1 MRRRNSLKKWNWMA
15 RVIISGGGTGG
26 HVFPAIAIADA
37 VKVAA
42 PETEILFVG
51 ANGKIE
57 MEKVPKAGYKII
69 GLNIS
74 GFQRKLSLRNLSFPF
89 KLAASMFKAFMV
101 VRKFRPDVA
110 VGVGGY
116 ASGPVLKIANSM
128 NIPTILQEQ
137 NSFAGVT
144 NRILASKA
152 SAVCVAYDGLE
163 RFFPKDKIIFTGNP
177 VRKDI
182 LDKKINAAQ
191 ARNTLGLDQ
200 NKKTVLI
207 FGGSLGA
214 RTINEAVLANADALL
229 EMRDVNIIWQ
239 VGKIYYDEY
248 VNGPLSGKDN
258 IKILSFIED
267 MDIAYSA
274 ADIVV
279 CRAGALTISEL
290 AILGKASILIPS
302 PNVAEDHQTVNAMSL
317 VNKGAAVLV
326 KDLNAKEELMSA
338 VQSLLNDEVKKNG
351 LESNIKYFAKP
362 EAAKQI
368 AAEILKICA
377 KKGA

>member
-1 MRRRNSLKKWNWMA
+1 MA

-37 VKVAA
+37 LKAAA
-42 PETEILFVG
+42 PETVILFVG

-57 MEKVPKAGYKII
+57 MEKVPKAGYKIE
-69 GLNIS
+69 GLNIT
-74 GFQRKLSLRNLSFPF
+74 GFQRKLSLKNLAFPF
-89 KLAASMFKAFMV
+89 KLAVSMMKAV
-101 VRKFRPDVA
+101 LIVRKFRPDIA

-116 ASGPVLKIANSM
+116 ASGPVLKIANTFG
-128 NIPTILQEQ
+128 IPTVLQEQ

-152 SAVCVAYDGLE
+152 KAVCVAYDGLE

-182 LDKKINAAQ
+182 LDNKINAVQ
-191 ARNTLGLDQ
+191 AKQSLGLDQ

-214 RTINEAVLANADALL
+214 RTINEAVLANADVLL
-229 EMRDVNIIWQ
+229 GLDNVNIIWQ
-239 VGKIYYDEY
+239 VGKMYFEEY
-248 VNGPLSGKDN
+248 KNCLLANRND
-258 IKILSFIED
+258 IKILPFIEN
-267 MDIAYSA
+267 MDVAYSA

-290 AILGKASILIPS
+290 AILGKAAILIPS

-317 VNKGAAVLV
+317 VHKGAALLV
-326 KDLNAKEELMSA
+326 KDTEAKEKLVTEI
-338 VQSLLNDEVKKNG
+338 QGLLNDETQKSG
-351 LESNIKYFAKP
+351 LENNILYFARP
-362 EAAKQI
+362 QAAKQI

-377 KKGA
+377 NREE

>member
-1 MRRRNSLKKWNWMA
+1 MP

-37 VKVAA
+37 IKAAA
-42 PETEILFVG
+42 PDTEILFVG

-57 MEKVPKAGYKII
+57 MEKVPKAGYKIE
-69 GLNIS
+69 GLNIT
-74 GFQRKLSLRNLSFPF
+74 GFQRKLTLRNLSFPF
-89 KLAASMFKAFMV
+89 KLAASMLKAVMI

-116 ASGPVLKIANSM
+116 ASGPVLKIANTFG
-128 NIPTILQEQ
+128 IPTVLQEQ

-152 SAVCVAYDGLE
+152 NAVCVAYDGLE

-182 LDKKINAAQ
+182 LDKKINAEQ
-191 ARNTLGLDQ
+191 AKQSLGLNQ

-229 EMRDVNIIWQ
+229 GMKDVNIIWQ
-239 VGKIYYDEY
+239 VGKIYFEEY
-248 VNGPLSGKDN
+248 KNCRLSGQKD
-258 IKILSFIED
+258 IKIIPFIED

-290 AILGKASILIPS
+290 AILGKAAILIPS

-317 VNKGAAVLV
+317 VNKGAAVLIRDV
-326 KDLNAKEELMSA
+326 EAKEKLVTEIE
-338 VQSLLNDEVKKNG
+338 SLLRDEVRKSG
-351 LESNIKYFAKP
+351 LESNIKYFARP

>member
-1 MRRRNSLKKWNWMA
+1 MP

-37 VKVAA
+37 IKAAA
-42 PETEILFVG
+42 PDTEILFVG

-57 MEKVPKAGYKII
+57 MEKVPKAGYKIE
-69 GLNIS
+69 GLNIT
-74 GFQRKLSLRNLSFPF
+74 GFQRKLTLRNLSFPF
-89 KLAASMFKAFMV
+89 KLAASMLKAVMIVKKFK
-101 VRKFRPDVA
+101 PDVA

-116 ASGPVLKIANSM
+116 ASGPVLKIANTFG
-128 NIPTILQEQ
+128 IPTVLQEQ

-152 SAVCVAYDGLE
+152 NAVCVAYDGLE

-182 LDKKINAAQ
+182 LDKKINAEQ
-191 ARNTLGLDQ
+191 AKQSLGLNQ

-229 EMRDVNIIWQ
+229 GMKDVNIIWQ
-239 VGKIYYDEY
+239 VGKIYFEEY
-248 VNGPLSGKDN
+248 KNCRLSGQKD
-258 IKILSFIED
+258 IKIIPFIED
-267 MDIAYSA
+267 MDMAYSA

-290 AILGKASILIPS
+290 AILGKAAILIPS

-317 VNKGAAVLV
+317 VNKGAAVLIRDV
-326 KDLNAKEELMSA
+326 EAKEKLVTEIE
-338 VQSLLNDEVKKNG
+338 SLLSDEVRKSG
-351 LESNIKYFAKP
+351 LESNIKYFARP

>member
-1 MRRRNSLKKWNWMA
+1 MA

-37 VKVAA
+37 LKAVA
-42 PETEILFVG
+42 PETVILFVG

-57 MEKVPKAGYKII
+57 MEKVPKAGYKIE
-69 GLNIS
+69 GLNIT
-74 GFQRKLSLRNLSFPF
+74 GFQRKLSLKNLAFPF
-89 KLAASMFKAFMV
+89 NLAVSMMKAV
-101 VRKFRPDVA
+101 LIVRKFRPDIA

-116 ASGPVLKIANSM
+116 ASGPVLKIANTFG
-128 NIPTILQEQ
+128 IPTVLQEQ

-152 SAVCVAYDGLE
+152 KAVCVAYDGLE

-182 LDKKINAAQ
+182 LDNKINAIQ
-191 ARNTLGLDQ
+191 AKQSLGLDQ

-214 RTINEAVLANADALL
+214 RTINEAVLANADVLL
-229 EMRDVNIIWQ
+229 GLDNVNIIWQ
-239 VGKIYYDEY
+239 VGKMYFEEY
-248 VNGPLSGKDN
+248 KNCLLANRND
-258 IKILSFIED
+258 IKILPFIEN
-267 MDIAYSA
+267 MDVAYSA

-290 AILGKASILIPS
+290 AILGKAAILIPS

-317 VNKGAAVLV
+317 VHKGAALLV
-326 KDLNAKEELMSA
+326 KDTEAKEKLVTEI
-338 VQSLLNDEVKKNG
+338 QGLLNDETQKSG
-351 LESNIKYFAKP
+351 LENNILYFARP
-362 EAAKQI
+362 QAAKQI

-377 KKGA
+377 NREE

>member
-1 MRRRNSLKKWNWMA
+1 MA

-37 VKVAA
+37 LKVAA
-42 PETEILFVG
+42 PDTEILFVG

-57 MEKVPKAGYKII
+57 MEKVPKAGYKIE

-74 GFQRKLSLRNLSFPF
+74 GFQRTLTLRNLAFPF
-89 KLAASMFKAFMV
+89 KLAASMIKAV
-101 VRKFRPDVA
+101 NIVRKFKPDVA

-116 ASGPVLKIANSM
+116 ASGPVLKISNTLG
-128 NIPTILQEQ
+128 IPTVLQEQ

-152 SAVCVAYDGLE
+152 SAICVAYDGLE

-182 LDKKINAAQ
+182 LDNKINAVQ
-191 ARNTLGLDQ
+191 AKQSLGLDQ

-214 RTINEAVLANADALL
+214 RTINEAVLANADTLL
-229 EMRDVNIIWQ
+229 GLDNVNIIWQ
-239 VGKIYYDEY
+239 VGKTYFEEY
-248 VNGPLSGKDN
+248 KNCLLANRKD
-258 IKILSFIED
+258 IKILPFIEN
-267 MDIAYSA
+267 MDVAYSA
-274 ADIVV
+274 SDMVV

-290 AILGKASILIPS
+290 AILGKAAILIPS

-317 VNKGAAVLV
+317 VNRGAAILV
-326 KDLNAKEELMSA
+326 KDLEAKEKLVTEIQA
-338 VQSLLNDEVKKNG
+338 LLTDETKKSG
-351 LESNIKYFAKP
+351 LESNIQYFAKP

-368 AAEILKICA
+368 ATEILKICA
-377 KKGA
+377 KKGI

>member
-1 MRRRNSLKKWNWMA
+1 MP

-37 VKVAA
+37 IKAAA
-42 PETEILFVG
+42 PDTEILFVG

-57 MEKVPKAGYKII
+57 MEKVPKAGYKIE
-69 GLNIS
+69 GLNIT
-74 GFQRKLSLRNLSFPF
+74 GFQRKLTLRNLSFPF
-89 KLAASMFKAFMV
+89 KLAASMLKAVMI

-116 ASGPVLKIANSM
+116 ASGPVLKIANTFG
-128 NIPTILQEQ
+128 IPTVLQEQ

-152 SAVCVAYDGLE
+152 NAVCVAYDGLE

-182 LDKKINAAQ
+182 LDKKLNAEQ
-191 ARNTLGLDQ
+191 AKQSLGLDQ

-229 EMRDVNIIWQ
+229 RMKDVNIIWQ
-239 VGKIYYDEY
+239 VGKIYFEEY
-248 VNGPLSGKDN
+248 KNCRLSRQKDIN
-258 IKILSFIED
+258 IIPFIED

-290 AILGKASILIPS
+290 AILGKAAILIPS

-317 VNKGAAVLV
+317 VNKGAAVLIRDV
-326 KDLNAKEELMSA
+326 EAKEKLVTEIE
-338 VQSLLNDEVKKNG
+338 SLLSDEVRKSG
-351 LESNIKYFAKP
+351 LESNIKYFARP

>member
-1 MRRRNSLKKWNWMA
+1 MP

-37 VKVAA
+37 IKAAA
-42 PETEILFVG
+42 PDTEILFVG

-57 MEKVPKAGYKII
+57 MEKVPKAGYKIE
-69 GLNIS
+69 GLNIT
-74 GFQRKLSLRNLSFPF
+74 GFQRKLTLRNLSFPF
-89 KLAASMFKAFMV
+89 KLAASMLKAVMI

-116 ASGPVLKIANSM
+116 ASGPVLKIANTFG
-128 NIPTILQEQ
+128 IPTVLQEQ

-152 SAVCVAYDGLE
+152 NAVCVAYDGLE

-182 LDKKINAAQ
+182 LDKKINAEQ
-191 ARNTLGLDQ
+191 AKQSLGLNQ

-229 EMRDVNIIWQ
+229 GMKDVNIIWQ
-239 VGKIYYDEY
+239 VGKIYFEEY
-248 VNGPLSGKDN
+248 KNCRLSGQKD
-258 IKILSFIED
+258 IKIIPFIED

-290 AILGKASILIPS
+290 AILGKAAVLIPS

-317 VNKGAAVLV
+317 VNKGAAVLIRDV
-326 KDLNAKEELMSA
+326 EAKEKLVTEIE
-338 VQSLLNDEVKKNG
+338 SLLSDEVRKSG
-351 LESNIKYFAKP
+351 LESNIKYFARP

>member
-1 MRRRNSLKKWNWMA
+1 
-15 RVIISGGGTGG
+15 VIISGGGTGG

-37 VKVAA
+37 IKAAA
-42 PETEILFVG
+42 PDTEILFVG

-57 MEKVPKAGYKII
+57 MEKVPKAGYKIE
-69 GLNIS
+69 GLNIT
-74 GFQRKLSLRNLSFPF
+74 GFQRKLTLRNLSFPF
-89 KLAASMFKAFMV
+89 KLAASMLKAVMI

-116 ASGPVLKIANSM
+116 ASGPVLKIANTFG
-128 NIPTILQEQ
+128 IPTVLQEQ

-152 SAVCVAYDGLE
+152 NAVCVAYDGLE

-182 LDKKINAAQ
+182 LDKKINAEQ
-191 ARNTLGLDQ
+191 AKQSLGLNQ

-229 EMRDVNIIWQ
+229 GMKDVNIIWQ
-239 VGKIYYDEY
+239 VGKIYFEEY
-248 VNGPLSGKDN
+248 KNCRLSGQKDIN
-258 IKILSFIED
+258 IIPFIED

-290 AILGKASILIPS
+290 AILGKAAILIPS

-317 VNKGAAVLV
+317 VNKGAAVLIRDV
-326 KDLNAKEELMSA
+326 EAKEKLVTEIE
-338 VQSLLNDEVKKNG
+338 SLLRDEVRKSG
-351 LESNIKYFAKP
+351 LESNIKYFARP

>member
-1 MRRRNSLKKWNWMA
+1 MS

-37 VKVAA
+37 IKTEA
-42 PETEILFVG
+42 PATEILFVG

-57 MEKVPKAGYKII
+57 MEKVPKAGYNIE

-74 GFQRKLSLRNLSFPF
+74 GFQRNLSLRNLTFPF
-89 KLAASMFKAFMV
+89 KLAASLIKAVMIVKKFK
-101 VRKFRPDVA
+101 PDVA

-116 ASGPVLKIANSM
+116 ASGPVLKIANFSG
-128 NIPTILQEQ
+128 IPTVLQEQ

-182 LDKKINAAQ
+182 LDNKINALQ
-191 ARNTLGLDQ
+191 AKQSLGLDQ

-214 RTINEAVLANADALL
+214 RTINEAVLANADNLL
-229 EMRDVNIIWQ
+229 EMKNVSIIWQ

-248 VNGPLSGKDN
+248 KNCRLADQKD
-258 IKILSFIED
+258 IKIIPFIED
-267 MDIAYSA
+267 MDKAYSA

-290 AILGKASILIPS
+290 AILGKAAVLIPS

-317 VNKGAAVLV
+317 VNRGAAILV
-326 KDLNAKEELMSA
+326 RDIEAKEKLISEI
-338 VQSLLNDEVKKNG
+338 QSLLGDEVRKRG
-351 LESNIKYFAKP
+351 LESNISYFARP
-362 EAAKQI
+362 EAAKKI

-377 KKGA
+377 NRKT

>member
-1 MRRRNSLKKWNWMA
+1 MP

-37 VKVAA
+37 IKAAA
-42 PETEILFVG
+42 PDTEILFVG

-57 MEKVPKAGYKII
+57 MEKVPKAGYKIE
-69 GLNIS
+69 GLNIT
-74 GFQRKLSLRNLSFPF
+74 GFQRKLTLRNLSFPF
-89 KLAASMFKAFMV
+89 KLAASMLKAVMI

-116 ASGPVLKIANSM
+116 ASGPVLKIANTFG
-128 NIPTILQEQ
+128 IPTVLQEQ

-152 SAVCVAYDGLE
+152 NAVCVAYDGLE

-182 LDKKINAAQ
+182 LDKKINAEQ
-191 ARNTLGLDQ
+191 AKQSLGLDQ

-229 EMRDVNIIWQ
+229 GMKDVNIIWQ
-239 VGKIYYDEY
+239 VGKIYFEEY
-248 VNGPLSGKDN
+248 KNCRLSGQKDIN
-258 IKILSFIED
+258 IIPFIED
-267 MDIAYSA
+267 MDMAYSA

-290 AILGKASILIPS
+290 AILGKAAILIPS

-317 VNKGAAVLV
+317 VNKGAAVLIRDV
-326 KDLNAKEELMSA
+326 EAKEKLVTEIE
-338 VQSLLNDEVKKNG
+338 SLLRDEVRKSG
-351 LESNIKYFAKP
+351 LESNIKYFARP

>member
-1 MRRRNSLKKWNWMA
+1 MP

-37 VKVAA
+37 IKAAA
-42 PETEILFVG
+42 PDTEILFVG

-57 MEKVPKAGYKII
+57 MEKVPKAGYKIE
-69 GLNIS
+69 GLNIT
-74 GFQRKLSLRNLSFPF
+74 GFQRKLTLRNLSFPF
-89 KLAASMFKAFMV
+89 KLAASMLKAVMI

-116 ASGPVLKIANSM
+116 ASGPVLKIANTFG
-128 NIPTILQEQ
+128 IPTVLQEQ

-152 SAVCVAYDGLE
+152 NAVCVAYDGLE

-182 LDKKINAAQ
+182 LDKKINAEQ
-191 ARNTLGLDQ
+191 AKQSLGLNQ

-229 EMRDVNIIWQ
+229 GMKDVNIIWQ
-239 VGKIYYDEY
+239 VGKIYFEEY
-248 VNGPLSGKDN
+248 KNCRLSGQKD
-258 IKILSFIED
+258 IKIIPFIED

-290 AILGKASILIPS
+290 AILGKAAVLIPS

-317 VNKGAAVLV
+317 VNKGAAVLIRDV
-326 KDLNAKEELMSA
+326 EAKEKLVTEIE
-338 VQSLLNDEVKKNG
+338 SLLRDEVRKSG
-351 LESNIKYFAKP
+351 LESNIKYFARP

>member
-1 MRRRNSLKKWNWMA
+1 MA

-37 VKVAA
+37 IKSLE
-42 PETEILFVG
+42 PMTDILFVG
-51 ANGKIE
+51 ALGKIE
-57 MEKVPKAGYKII
+57 MEKVPQAGYKIE

-74 GFQRKLSLRNLSFPF
+74 GFQRKVTIRNLIFPLKLVISMWKAVTIVRGF
-89 KLAASMFKAFMV
+89 K
-101 VRKFRPDVA
+101 PDVA

-116 ASGPVLKIANSM
+116 ASGPILKIAN
-128 NIPTILQEQ
+128 IFGIATVLQEQ
-137 NSFAGVT
+137 NSYAGIT

-182 LDKKINAAQ
+182 LDNIKSKEEAKKS
-191 ARNTLGLDQ
+191 LGLNQ

-214 RTINEAVLANADALL
+214 RTINEAVLSNAEALKAMKEL
-229 EMRDVNIIWQ
+229 NIIWQ
-239 VGKIYYDEY
+239 VGKLYFDEY
-248 VNGPLSGKDN
+248 KNCDLADRPDV
-258 IKILSFIED
+258 KILPFIES

-274 ADIVV
+274 ADVVV

-290 AILGKASILIPS
+290 AVLGKASILIPS

-317 VNKGAAVLV
+317 VNKEAAILI
-326 KDLNAKEELMSA
+326 KDSEAKAKLLSELTSI
-338 VQSLLNDEVKKNG
+338 LDDEVKRNSLQK
-351 LESNIKYFAKP
+351 NIKYFGRP
-362 EAAKQI
+362 DAAIKI
-368 AAEILKICA
+368 AAEILRIC
-377 KKGA
+377 KSNLP

>member
-1 MRRRNSLKKWNWMA
+1 MP

-37 VKVAA
+37 IKAAA
-42 PETEILFVG
+42 PDTEILFVG

-57 MEKVPKAGYKII
+57 MEKVPKAGYKIE
-69 GLNIS
+69 GLNIT
-74 GFQRKLSLRNLSFPF
+74 GFQRKLTLRNLSFPF
-89 KLAASMFKAFMV
+89 KLAASMLKAVMI

-116 ASGPVLKIANSM
+116 ASGPVLKIANTFG
-128 NIPTILQEQ
+128 IPTVLQEQ

-152 SAVCVAYDGLE
+152 NAVCVAYDGLE

-182 LDKKINAAQ
+182 LDKKINAEQ
-191 ARNTLGLDQ
+191 AKQSLGLNQ

-229 EMRDVNIIWQ
+229 GIKDVNIIWQ
-239 VGKIYYDEY
+239 VGKIYFDEY
-248 VNGPLSGKDN
+248 KNCRLSGQKD
-258 IKILSFIED
+258 IKIIPFIED
-267 MDIAYSA
+267 MDMAYSA

-290 AILGKASILIPS
+290 AILGKAAVLIPS

-317 VNKGAAVLV
+317 VNKGAAVLIRDV
-326 KDLNAKEELMSA
+326 EAKEKLVTEIE
-338 VQSLLNDEVKKNG
+338 SLLRDEVRKSG
-351 LESNIKYFAKP
+351 LESNIKYFARP

>member
-1 MRRRNSLKKWNWMA
+1 MP

-37 VKVAA
+37 IKAAA
-42 PETEILFVG
+42 PDTEILFVG

-57 MEKVPKAGYKII
+57 MEKVPKAGYKIE
-69 GLNIS
+69 GLNIT
-74 GFQRKLSLRNLSFPF
+74 GFQRKLTLRNLSFPF
-89 KLAASMFKAFMV
+89 KLATSMLKAVMIV
-101 VRKFRPDVA
+101 KKFRPDVA

-116 ASGPVLKIANSM
+116 ASGPVLKIANTFG
-128 NIPTILQEQ
+128 IPTVLQEQ

-152 SAVCVAYDGLE
+152 NAVCVAYDGLE

-182 LDKKINAAQ
+182 LDKKINAEQ
-191 ARNTLGLDQ
+191 AKQSLGLNQ

-229 EMRDVNIIWQ
+229 GMKDVNIIWQ
-239 VGKIYYDEY
+239 VGKIYFEEY
-248 VNGPLSGKDN
+248 KNCRLSGQKD
-258 IKILSFIED
+258 IKIIPFIED
-267 MDIAYSA
+267 MDMAYSA

-290 AILGKASILIPS
+290 AILGKAAILIPS

-317 VNKGAAVLV
+317 VNKGAAVLIRDV
-326 KDLNAKEELMSA
+326 EAKEKLVTGIE
-338 VQSLLNDEVKKNG
+338 SLLSDEVWKSG
-351 LESNIKYFAKP
+351 LESNIKYFARP

>member
-1 MRRRNSLKKWNWMA
+1 MP

-37 VKVAA
+37 IKAAA
-42 PETEILFVG
+42 PDTEILFVG

-57 MEKVPKAGYKII
+57 MEKVPKAGYKIE
-69 GLNIS
+69 GLNIT
-74 GFQRKLSLRNLSFPF
+74 GFQRKLTLRNLSFPF
-89 KLAASMFKAFMV
+89 KLAASMLKAVMI

-116 ASGPVLKIANSM
+116 ASGPVLKIANTFG
-128 NIPTILQEQ
+128 IPTVLQEQ

-152 SAVCVAYDGLE
+152 NAVCVAYDGLE

-182 LDKKINAAQ
+182 LDKKINAEQ
-191 ARNTLGLDQ
+191 AKQSLGLNQ

-229 EMRDVNIIWQ
+229 GMKDVNIIWQ
-239 VGKIYYDEY
+239 VGKIYFEEY
-248 VNGPLSGKDN
+248 KNCRLSGQKDIN
-258 IKILSFIED
+258 IIPFIED
-267 MDIAYSA
+267 MDMAYSA

-290 AILGKASILIPS
+290 AILGKAAILIPS

-317 VNKGAAVLV
+317 VNKGAAVLIRDV
-326 KDLNAKEELMSA
+326 EAKEKLVTEIE
-338 VQSLLNDEVKKNG
+338 SLLSDEVRKSG
-351 LESNIKYFAKP
+351 LESNIKYFARP

>member
-1 MRRRNSLKKWNWMA
+1 MS

-37 VKVAA
+37 IKAEA
-42 PETEILFVG
+42 PDTDILFVG

-57 MEKVPKAGYKII
+57 MEKVPKAGYKIE
-69 GLNIS
+69 GLNIT
-74 GFQRKLSLRNLSFPF
+74 GFQRKLTLRNLSFPF
-89 KLAASMFKAFMV
+89 KLAASMMKAVMIVKKFK
-101 VRKFRPDVA
+101 PDVA

-116 ASGPVLKIANSM
+116 ASGPVLKIANTFG
-128 NIPTILQEQ
+128 IPTVLQEQ

-182 LDKKINAAQ
+182 LDNKINASQ
-191 ARNTLGLDQ
+191 AKQSLGLGQ

-229 EMRDVNIIWQ
+229 GMKDVNIIWQ
-239 VGKIYYDEY
+239 VGKIYFDEY
-248 VNGPLSGKDN
+248 KNCRLAGQAD
-258 IKILSFIED
+258 IKIIPFIED
-267 MDIAYSA
+267 MDVAYSA

-290 AILGKASILIPS
+290 AILGKAAVLIPS

-326 KDLNAKEELMSA
+326 RDAEAKEKLTTEI
-338 VQSLLNDEVKKNG
+338 QSLLSDDVRKSG
-351 LESNIKYFAKP
+351 LESNISYFARP
-362 EAAKQI
+362 QAAKQI

-377 KKGA
+377 NRKA

>member
-1 MRRRNSLKKWNWMA
+1 MP

-37 VKVAA
+37 IKAEA

-57 MEKVPKAGYKII
+57 MEKVPKAGYKIE

-74 GFQRKLSLRNLSFPF
+74 GFQRKLSLRNLAFPF
-89 KLAASMFKAFMV
+89 KLAASLMKAVMIVKKFK
-101 VRKFRPDVA
+101 PDVA

-116 ASGPVLKIANSM
+116 ASGPVLKIANTFG
-128 NIPTILQEQ
+128 IPTVLQEQ

-182 LDKKINAAQ
+182 LDNKINASQ
-191 ARNTLGLDQ
+191 AKQSLGLDQ

-229 EMRDVNIIWQ
+229 GMKDVNIIWQ
-239 VGKIYYDEY
+239 VGKMYHDEY
-248 VNGPLSGKDN
+248 KNCRLAGQKD
-258 IKILSFIED
+258 IKIIPFIENMD
-267 MDIAYSA
+267 MAYSA

-290 AILGKASILIPS
+290 AILGKAAVLIPS

-317 VNKGAAVLV
+317 VNRGAAVLV
-326 KDLNAKEELMSA
+326 RDVEAKEKLISES
-338 VQSLLNDEVKKNG
+338 QSLLRDGVRYIG
-351 LESNIKYFAKP
+351 L
-362 EAAKQI
+362 
-368 AAEILKICA
+368 
-377 KKGA
+377 

>member
-1 MRRRNSLKKWNWMA
+1 MP

-37 VKVAA
+37 IKAAA
-42 PETEILFVG
+42 PDTEILFVG

-57 MEKVPKAGYKII
+57 MEKVPKAGYKIE
-69 GLNIS
+69 GLNIT
-74 GFQRKLSLRNLSFPF
+74 GFQRKLTLRNLSFPF
-89 KLAASMFKAFMV
+89 KLATSMLKAVMIV
-101 VRKFRPDVA
+101 KKFRPDVA

-116 ASGPVLKIANSM
+116 ASGPVLKIANTFG
-128 NIPTILQEQ
+128 IPTVLQEQ

-152 SAVCVAYDGLE
+152 NAVCVAYDGLE

-182 LDKKINAAQ
+182 LDKKINAEQ
-191 ARNTLGLDQ
+191 AKQSLGLNQ

-229 EMRDVNIIWQ
+229 GMKDVNIIWQ
-239 VGKIYYDEY
+239 VGKIYFEEY
-248 VNGPLSGKDN
+248 KNCRLSGQKD
-258 IKILSFIED
+258 IKIIPFIED
-267 MDIAYSA
+267 MDMAYSA

-290 AILGKASILIPS
+290 AILGKAAILIPS

-317 VNKGAAVLV
+317 VNKGAAVLIRDV
-326 KDLNAKEELMSA
+326 EAKEKLVTEIE
-338 VQSLLNDEVKKNG
+338 SLLSDEVRKSG
-351 LESNIKYFAKP
+351 LESNIKYFARP